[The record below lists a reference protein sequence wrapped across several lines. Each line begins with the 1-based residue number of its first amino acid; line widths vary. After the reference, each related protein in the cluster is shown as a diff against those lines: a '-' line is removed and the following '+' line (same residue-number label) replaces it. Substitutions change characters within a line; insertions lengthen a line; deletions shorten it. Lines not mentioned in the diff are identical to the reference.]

1 MHPLQVIRAI
11 LSNNTP
17 VKFAKA
23 GFQIFFE
30 HFHFRQRIHFLEH
43 MQMFFLIFRCFP
55 RIADK
60 KTDEWYI
67 EWRLTTSGTENGN

>member
-1 MHPLQVIRAI
+1 MCPWWSTI
-11 LSNNTP
+11 LIKSQ

-23 GFQIFFE
+23 RFQIFFE
-30 HFHFRQRIHFLEH
+30 HFHFRQRIDFGEH

-60 KTDEWYI
+60 NTDEWYI
-67 EWRLTTSGTENGN
+67 EWQQMTTSSTENGN

>member
-11 LSNNTP
+11 LSNNIP
-17 VKFAKA
+17 VKFVKA

-30 HFHFRQRIHFLEH
+30 HFHFRQRIHFVEH

-60 KTDEWYI
+60 KTDE
-67 EWRLTTSGTENGN
+67 